1 MAYIAFEVV
10 SKIYNQQLDIN
21 ICAIQINKGCQNKIW
36 ACAWSKKIPSVGLMA
51 HKRKGVG
58 QIGHG

>member
-10 SKIYNQQLDIN
+10 GKIYNQQLDIN
-21 ICAIQINKGCQNKIW
+21 ICAIKINKGCQKKIW

-51 HKRKGVG
+51 PSKKRGR
-58 QIGHG
+58 QRGH